1 MEYSDLMQMTIIISC
16 DNCNTVL
23 SYENWQ
29 HRINGKIYCDTCFM
43 INNPLRKV
51 KQ

>member
-1 MEYSDLMQMTIIISC
+1 MEMTIIISC

-23 SYENWQ
+23 TFETWQ
-29 HRINGKIYCDTCFM
+29 HRINGKIYCNSCYKE
-43 INNPLRKV
+43 L